1 MTLHQLRIFESVAR
15 RLSVTRAS
23 RELHM
28 SQPAVSQ
35 QIKLLEEE
43 CASRLVVRIGQGVE
57 LTERGRRFLDAVR
70 PIIAQVT
77 EVESTFKAKSNE
89 KKPSFLTVGGSRN
102 HTVTVLPEI
111 LRSFKQN
118 HPWVQFALESN
129 DSYTMEQH
137 VLNGEVQIALIN
149 HASHFDQIAYEP
161 YKEMEIVAFALAKSP
176 LIGKKISLEELFEIP
191 LVARRRSTTLR
202 ALLRQGYRP
211 NIAVECD
218 VSEAVKAAVQRELG
232 VGILYRD
239 TVEADLKNR
248 NLKILHVPDLE
259 AIRTQSFII
268 YNRFKPLSAITRDFL
283 NLLQESRVSKVQTTA
298 SSEKLRLG
306 QKPTETNVQLRRG
319 KAFLKMVFYLTLTTS
334 F

>member
-15 RLSVTRAS
+15 HLNVTRAS
-23 RELHM
+23 HELHM

-43 CASRLVVRIGQGVE
+43 CASRLVVRNGQGVD
-57 LTERGRRFLDAVR
+57 LTERGRAFLDAIT
-70 PIIAQVT
+70 PIVAQVGD
-77 EVESTFKAKSNE
+77 VENAFKAKPDD
-89 KKPSFLTVGGSRN
+89 KKSGLLTVGGSRS
-102 HTVTVLPEI
+102 HSVTVLPEI
-111 LRSFKQN
+111 LRGFKQN

-259 AIRTQSFII
+259 TIRTQSFII
-268 YNRFKPLSAITRDFL
+268 YNRSKPLSAITRDFL
-283 NLLQESRVSKVQTTA
+283 NVLQESRVSKVQ
-298 SSEKLRLG
+298 SGLR
-306 QKPTETNVQLRRG
+306 KIAE
-319 KAFLKMVFYLTLTTS
+319 
-334 F
+334 